1 MNIDEWEIGW
11 RRVEAAEARGNRREI
26 GAHGAWKGI
35 GEFEWQIVHR
45 ELKPASSAGPKVPRK
60 FELTCAE
67 LANLGGWFKAFD
79 SLEEAK
85 ADASRYEIRARSRRQ
100 FLGTPE
106 TRGVVLWPERW
117 TILSSS
123 IEITDEWKCPCCS
136 SRLPAYEVEVAS
148 DKPRQWLCS
157 SCSMPIE
164 WRESPERF
172 RLSGNE
178 LDRLEA
184 EDLQREWGVSSTV
197 VGNRHFFI
205 DDLVEASAVHSLRHV
220 WLPSYLTSRTVL
232 CCEEGSDGGARWV
245 AFVTD
250 QERLAILIEASES
263 QETHLGYYVD
273 FKSLAGMLDLKD
285 VWDPESG
292 WVEQLPN
299 RQVFWFEQG
308 EVRPDPEIDV
318 VAIRR
323 LLAGS
328 GQGGER

>member
-1 MNIDEWEIGW
+1 MNTDDWEIGW
-11 RRVEAAEARGNRREI
+11 RRIEVAEVRGNRWGIVPR
-26 GAHGAWKGI
+26 GAWQGV
-35 GEFEWQIVHR
+35 GEFEWQIIHR
-45 ELKPASSAGPKVPRK
+45 ERKPATSAGAEVPRR

-67 LANLGGWFKAFD
+67 LASLGGWFKAFG
-79 SLEEAK
+79 SQEEAR
-85 ADASRYEIRARSRRQ
+85 AEAEQFESRARSRRQ
-100 FLGTPE
+100 FLGTPG
-106 TRGVVLWPERW
+106 TRSVVLWPERW
-117 TILSSS
+117 AILRSSQ
-123 IEITDEWKCPCCS
+123 EITTEWQCPRCFS
-136 SRLPAYEVEVAS
+136 SLPAYQVEIAG
-148 DKPRQWLCS
+148 DKSRQWLCS
-157 SCSMPIE
+157 SCSMPLE

-172 RLSGNE
+172 HLSGIE

-184 EDLQREWGVSSTV
+184 QDLQREWGVSSTV
-197 VGNRHFFI
+197 VGDRHFFI

-232 CCEEGSDGGARWV
+232 CCEEGSDGKARWV

-273 FKSLAGMLDLKD
+273 FKSLAGMLDLKN

-292 WVEQLPN
+292 WVDQLPN

-308 EVRPDPEIDV
+308 EVRPDPEVDV
-318 VAIRR
+318 VAISR
-323 LLAGS
+323 LLADS